1 MTEATGGSRWREL
14 AKNPR
19 AWLGVII
26 AALAIAFIL
35 QNRESAQV
43 NLLVFQ
49 VASPLWIT
57 LTVVFVAGLA
67 AGMLLRGRRS

>member
-1 MTEATGGSRWREL
+1 M
-14 AKNPR
+14 
-19 AWLGVII
+19 
-26 AALAIAFIL
+26 
-35 QNRESAQV
+35 